1 MNFAAPIVYLISGL
15 PHIRPVDFRS
25 CITMRIIAHV
35 ALRISAALILLMY
48 SGAGAKEN
56 VLIIGGAGHSGS
68 AVAKM
73 LIARGDHVTA
83 FVRSTTDRS
92 RLDGLSVDCV
102 VGDAMKA
109 DEVAAALEGKHFTV
123 MFETVQVFPGSE
135 SSYTQMYENF
145 VPLAKRMGV
154 KQFISLGGGC
164 GDLPREDCPLSPPLY
179 ALSGDMNRS
188 EHILRESGVP
198 YTIMR
203 VGALI
208 PSNPF
213 HPDADK
219 VSGTSYL
226 TTDLTVF
233 GGVLRVDLNQQVV
246 DCIGAERCLNK
257 TYMIDDPAVKPQLDH
272 WLCKRANEGPVVSGD
287 NPLCGE
293 MPRVTDAQP
302 RSK

>member
-1 MNFAAPIVYLISGL
+1 
-15 PHIRPVDFRS
+15 
-25 CITMRIIAHV
+25 
-35 ALRISAALILLMY
+35 
-48 SGAGAKEN
+48 
-56 VLIIGGAGHSGS
+56 
-68 AVAKM
+68 
-73 LIARGDHVTA
+73 
-83 FVRSTTDRS
+83 
-92 RLDGLSVDCV
+92 
-102 VGDAMKA
+102 
-109 DEVAAALEGKHFTV
+109 
-123 MFETVQVFPGSE
+123 
-135 SSYTQMYENF
+135 
-145 VPLAKRMGV
+145 
-154 KQFISLGGGC
+154 
-164 GDLPREDCPLSPPLY
+164 
-179 ALSGDMNRS
+179 
-188 EHILRESGVP
+188 VP

-293 MPRVTDAQP
+293 MPRVTDAQL